1 MTKMVNEINSRSL
14 KHIGALYNV
23 LNLAEYIIEELECE
37 AVYVRGVDYREDHSR
52 ITLYCVGC
60 RYGDRS
66 GDIDLYIRDLKESF
80 NIDIDIVPKTVVVG
94 NPGLGIEE
102 LYRYIA
108 SLVKESSSEIL
119 KRYAYLTQSR
129 RGIEYLLL
137 ILSNGKGVVLEG
149 EYHKVEI
156 PYVRNIVATVHTHP
170 SGYCI
175 PSRQDVETCLLHMGD
190 GGLLCGVVTVSCDF
204 YIYLTNV
211 LDEDSFRSMMKI
223 VNGYDRFA
231 SEIIRKLNNREV
243 NILAKAGNIVFEVT
257 GPHFGY

>member
-14 KHIGALYNV
+14 KYIATLYNV
-23 LNLAEYIIEELECE
+23 LNLAEYIVEELECE
-37 AVYVRGVDYREDHSR
+37 AIYIRDVAYRDNRGQ
-52 ITLYCVGC
+52 ITLYGVSC
-60 RYGDRS
+60 RYDEYRSDLDR
-66 GDIDLYIRDLKESF
+66 YIKDLKESF
-80 NIDIDIVPKTVVVG
+80 NIDIDLVTKTVAVG
-94 NPGLGIEE
+94 NPGLSIEE

-108 SLVKESSSEIL
+108 DLVKESSSEIL
-119 KRYAYLTQSR
+119 KRYAYLTEGR
-129 RGIEYLLL
+129 KGIEYLLL

-156 PYVRNIVATVHTHP
+156 PYIKNIVATVHTHP
-170 SGYCI
+170 SGYCL
-175 PSRQDVETCLLHMGD
+175 PSRQDIETCLLHMGD

-223 VNGYDRFA
+223 VNGYDRFV
-231 SEIIRKLNNREV
+231 SEIIRKLNNRES